1 MPRFLELRTL
11 AERSNRLKNKF
22 LSCVGLGSSYEALGQ
37 LAEAEEEFLRAV
49 DISETLRQSLDVQS
63 QRTFLDGEPILG
75 TKYALA
81 YEGLARVR
89 MKRNDWKGSLE
100 ASEATKA
107 RAFADKLAQSLD
119 ESAFGVDRH
128 TLNELKEVETQIRN
142 NLKGLNE
149 CQAQQGDKSAIP
161 QLESERNRL
170 DQQLQD
176 IKERLRAN
184 YPNFFA
190 SRFPQPVSIREVN
203 ISPSQLVLAYE
214 VTDTGFIAYLC
225 RGNDIIHAA
234 FTSISRKQLENMVIR
249 YRQPMETL
257 ADYSDLD
264 QFDLKEGKNLSE
276 LLLGNI
282 SDLINKGEPILLI
295 LDDCLELLPFEMLV
309 LNHGGKISERTV
321 KISKEKHI
329 RIPAIE
335 GVEFLV
341 ERNPL
346 IYYQSLS
353 ALTLTRSATK
363 PKSLSERVLIIADV
377 IVPSEVTASP
387 PVEALAGSSITTMPA
402 ETLAGMPILELSSGD
417 LQLLSAATYKKLA
430 DSFDPLEETRIFAEE
445 LKTLFREKAF
455 VLTKQDATLKNFQQ
469 EIAPRIGDYGQIIF
483 ATHGYFG
490 DKFKPEIYEPVLLM
504 SCFPPRADNL
514 LRMST
519 VMSLNLNAQI
529 VTLLACQTGLGR
541 HIAGEGTMGMGRAF
555 QYAGAKSVL
564 MSMWSI
570 DEKPSVLLV
579 KRFLQEL
586 SSGKNKIDALQAAR
600 KHVRA
605 VGYDHPFFWS
615 AFILVGEDLP
625 N

>member
-1 MPRFLELRTL
+1 
-11 AERSNRLKNKF
+11 
-22 LSCVGLGSSYEALGQ
+22 
-37 LAEAEEEFLRAV
+37 
-49 DISETLRQSLDVQS
+49 
-63 QRTFLDGEPILG
+63 
-75 TKYALA
+75 
-81 YEGLARVR
+81 
-89 MKRNDWKGSLE
+89 
-100 ASEATKA
+100 
-107 RAFADKLAQSLD
+107 
-119 ESAFGVDRH
+119 
-128 TLNELKEVETQIRN
+128 
-142 NLKGLNE
+142 
-149 CQAQQGDKSAIP
+149 
-161 QLESERNRL
+161 
-170 DQQLQD
+170 
-176 IKERLRAN
+176 
-184 YPNFFA
+184 
-190 SRFPQPVSIREVN
+190 
-203 ISPSQLVLAYE
+203 
-214 VTDTGFIAYLC
+214 
-225 RGNDIIHAA
+225 
-234 FTSISRKQLENMVIR
+234 
-249 YRQPMETL
+249 
-257 ADYSDLD
+257 
-264 QFDLKEGKNLSE
+264 
-276 LLLGNI
+276 
-282 SDLINKGEPILLI
+282 
-295 LDDCLELLPFEMLV
+295 MLV